1 MISCERECIL
11 FIILKEGSSVRL
23 RALGAPANYVSLHG
37 MQKER
42 KGTFGA
48 PFVEFASRPNKLC

>member
-1 MISCERECIL
+1 MISCESECIL
-11 FIILKEGSSVRL
+11 FIILKEGSAVRL
-23 RALGAPANYVSLHG
+23 RALGALANYVSLHG
-37 MQKER
+37 TQKKR

>member
-1 MISCERECIL
+1 MYLIYYSQI
-11 FIILKEGSSVRL
+11 GSAVRL
-23 RALGAPANYVSLHG
+23 RALGALANYVSLHG
-37 MQKER
+37 TQKKR